1 MHKVGIIG
9 DKYSILGFKALGV
22 SAYTAADGKEAGTVL
37 EKLTEKG
44 YALVFI
50 TEGLAAECA
59 AAIERYGSA
68 GVPAVV
74 VIPGRQGSLGIG
86 RMALRRAVERAVGVD
101 ILFRDT

>member
-22 SAYTAADGKEAGTVL
+22 STYTVADEKEAGTVL

-50 TEGLAAECA
+50 TEELAAECV
-59 AAIERYGSA
+59 AAIERYSNA
-68 GVPAVV
+68 RIPAVI
-74 VIPGRQGSLGIG
+74 VIPGRQGSLGVG
-86 RMALRRAVERAVGVD
+86 RMALRKAVERAVGVD
-101 ILFRDT
+101 ILFRDA